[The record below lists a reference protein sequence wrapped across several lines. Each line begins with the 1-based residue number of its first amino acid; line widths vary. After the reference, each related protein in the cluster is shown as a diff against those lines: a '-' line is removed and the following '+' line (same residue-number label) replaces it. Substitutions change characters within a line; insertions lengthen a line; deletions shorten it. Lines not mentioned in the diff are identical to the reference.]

1 MDHSVEVTGSGTER
15 GPAGVLCYLAS
26 PCATAS
32 VILVKALWAFWG
44 EPGSPLAITLFLEC
58 SPSKD
63 NVRITVT
70 PFPFPHVSQG
80 QV

>member
-1 MDHSVEVTGSGTER
+1 MDHSVEVTGSGAER
-15 GPAGVLCYLAS
+15 GPAGVLCYLVS

-58 SPSKD
+58 SERLLILCSPS
-63 NVRITVT
+63 VPVT
-70 PFPFPHVSQG
+70 SPCS
-80 QV
+80 